1 MSNISGKIWGSTEL
15 ILANNSLEFHKIEFR
30 KGGVCSKHKH
40 EYKWNGFYVMYG
52 KLKIRVWQKSYEL
65 IDETIL
71 KAGDFTKVKPVL
83 FHSFE
88 GLDDGVAFELYW
100 AEFNHSDIER
110 ESVGHLKQ
118 RDNVVRLDKK
128 KK

>member
-1 MSNISGKIWGSTEL
+1 
-15 ILANNSLEFHKIEFR
+15 
-30 KGGVCSKHKH
+30 
-40 EYKWNGFYVMYG
+40 MYG

-71 KAGDFTKVKPVL
+71 KAGDFTKVKPGL